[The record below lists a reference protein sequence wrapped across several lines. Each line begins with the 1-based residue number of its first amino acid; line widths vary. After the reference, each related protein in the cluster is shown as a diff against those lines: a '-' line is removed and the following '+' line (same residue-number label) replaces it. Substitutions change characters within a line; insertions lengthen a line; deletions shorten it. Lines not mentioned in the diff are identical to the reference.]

1 MGDAVNGRIGDEYPI
16 RFDFLDTIEGGN
28 LSLQVHPLTEYIQ
41 QKFGMHYTQ
50 DESYYILD
58 AKEGATVYLG
68 LKDNIKPEEML
79 DEMEKS
85 QRTGDFEV
93 EKYEGI

>member
-1 MGDAVNGRIGDEYPI
+1 M
-16 RFDFLDTIEGGN
+16 
-28 LSLQVHPLTEYIQ
+28 TEYIQ

-58 AKEGATVYLG
+58 AREGATVYWG

-79 DEMEKS
+79 DELEKS
-85 QRTGDFEV
+85 QRLV
-93 EKYEGI
+93 NLKWRSM